1 MESKPPNWKSLA
13 TVGGTYQK
21 KGEARVWYPVYHF
34 FACQFSFKRQSIIS
48 LLRQQQHPSLDW
60 DGDSGPSSAV
70 SLQEPRKPLTRKKP
84 PFFPPSLKSLLD
96 RALEKTF
103 VQIESKALINEE
115 NKQSFQLF
123 LSSRKMRLL
132 RLQTIHQTFLAYF
145 WRLSSRL
152 FKGSKIRLS
161 VGLGLPINLRD
172 VTLVK
177 NYCYVSLLPIAKNI
191 MFFKKCP

>member
-1 MESKPPNWKSLA
+1 MGTLAPQVLYPSRSQESHWPEKS
-13 TVGGTYQK
+13 
-21 KGEARVWYPVYHF
+21 H
-34 FACQFSFKRQSIIS
+34 
-48 LLRQQQHPSLDW
+48 
-60 DGDSGPSSAV
+60 
-70 SLQEPRKPLTRKKP
+70 

-172 VTLVK
+172 VILVK
-177 NYCYVSLLPIAKNI
+177 YYCNVSLLPIAKKISCSLRNAHKTEARFNGPN
-191 MFFKKCP
+191 MEP